1 MGQHWNARHS
11 SSNGNGN
18 GVLQL
23 VPVVIPM
30 RKVLLMAGLLAGTST
45 TIAAKSPTGA
55 DNFFKSDKVTMER
68 VTAFFRTNL
77 M

>member
-1 MGQHWNARHS
+1 
-11 SSNGNGN
+11 
-18 GVLQL
+18 
-23 VPVVIPM
+23 M

-45 TIAAKSPTGA
+45 TIATKSPTAA

-77 M
+77 K

>member
-1 MGQHWNARHS
+1 
-11 SSNGNGN
+11 
-18 GVLQL
+18 
-23 VPVVIPM
+23 M